1 MVRVSQ
7 IETRLLAVKGVLDI
21 GGTAVNSAEKNL
33 VLCEREI
40 PVLGGIEDKGS
51 EALREQQTFH
61 GGGLCK

>member
-1 MVRVSQ
+1 M
-7 IETRLLAVKGVLDI
+7 KGVLDI
-21 GGTAVNSAEKNL
+21 GGTAVNGAEKNL

-40 PVLGGIEDKGS
+40 PVLDGIEDKGG